1 MGGHRCMAVVMI
13 WNDVP
18 ICGLITNIVSSKR
31 QDFTLV
37 TNEIKIDKKLVEK
50 YFYKLPKIISFEQD
64 IESQISIE
72 NIRLVFVPGWSFR
85 KINSFVNS
93 KRSSNLQIILMADN
107 NFRVTLKKLIGAIY
121 FRLFLKWRYDAVLVP
136 GISGAKLMRLY
147 GFKNTRIFKGMY
159 GASEEIFFSTQPIN
173 HRSKKF
179 LFVGQLIK
187 RKSIEE
193 IVHAYHKY
201 LNRGGTWG
209 LTIVGSGPLKNKL
222 DFSNIDYVGF
232 KNPEEVTAIMND
244 SSCLILVSKVEHWG
258 TVAVEAMACGLPL
271 IISRNV
277 GSFDDLYCNNGV
289 SLDRP
294 SQNLISDAMAQM
306 ETLSVDQLSRMSELS
321 IERSTKFNSFSY
333 SNLIEKIIDSRG
345 IH

>member
-1 MGGHRCMAVVMI
+1 LH
-13 WNDVP
+13 
-18 ICGLITNIVSSKR
+18 
-31 QDFTLV
+31 
-37 TNEIKIDKKLVEK
+37 
-50 YFYKLPKIISFEQD
+50 
-64 IESQISIE
+64 
-72 NIRLVFVPGWSFR
+72 
-85 KINSFVNS
+85 
-93 KRSSNLQIILMADN
+93 
-107 NFRVTLKKLIGAIY
+107 
-121 FRLFLKWRYDAVLVP
+121 
-136 GISGAKLMRLY
+136 
-147 GFKNTRIFKGMY
+147 
-159 GASEEIFFSTQPIN
+159 
-173 HRSKKF
+173 
-179 LFVGQLIK
+179 
-187 RKSIEE
+187 
-193 IVHAYHKY
+193 
-201 LNRGGTWG
+201 RGGTWG

-222 DFSNIDYVGF
+222 DFSNVDYVGF
-232 KNPEEVTAIMND
+232 KNPEEVAAIMND

-289 SLDRP
+289 NLDRP